1 VCTTLGWLHNTYVI
15 IAETITVEQC
25 MPSET
30 STVQV
35 TCSERYKV
43 VTPYEDII
51 LMDDAYND

>member
-1 VCTTLGWLHNTYVI
+1 
-15 IAETITVEQC
+15 

-43 VTPYEDII
+43 VTPAEDII